1 MKHEWSDLRIPQV
14 PTPKGRATTVGQG
27 RAPLVLEGLWV
38 RLHPA
43 SLAKIREEP
52 PNPNVHEPT
61 ILQNMIRHDPK
72 EFVGVVM
79 HVQLL
84 RTTQG
89 KLWGEQSKYLGEKTR
104 GHAT

>member
-1 MKHEWSDLRIPQV
+1 
-14 PTPKGRATTVGQG
+14 
-27 RAPLVLEGLWV
+27 
-38 RLHPA
+38 
-43 SLAKIREEP
+43 
-52 PNPNVHEPT
+52 
-61 ILQNMIRHDPK
+61 MIRHDPK